1 MAARLTR
8 AIAQIPVSAQE
19 SGHFADN

>member
-8 AIAQIPVSAQE
+8 CDPEGI
-19 SGHFADN
+19 